1 MRRKKIDNL
10 KKYPRVILGFNGFQY
25 NITGA
30 VADYFV
36 SQGFQAYKVMNPLF
50 KNHGGVRKLVEITE
64 RSIREKSVNTLVPPP
79 LSYLFDFLFPIV
91 LPKSEIAIGFN
102 PVITLRYLL
111 ERKFRKNMVIH
122 WNIDYSP
129 RRFKNSLLNLIYGK
143 IDKFACKHSN
153 LHVDIS
159 LPALNQRFLNYELE
173 KRNSII
179 MPVGVWEKDI
189 IECTKINWF
198 NKELLFIGN
207 LTQNQD
213 ILLLLKSFKCIL
225 QNFPN
230 CKLHIIGSGPQLKE
244 IQAFISKNKDVG
256 KSVLLHGELR
266 DQEISKIAAVCCVAF
281 AIYSESRHSFSNF
294 SDSSKIKQ
302 YLTFGLPL
310 IITSNLANANS
321 LRLSKVAMVV
331 PNDLNKICEQVNE
344 LLSNFELWSQ
354 YATNATKYIKAYDWS
369 LLLSDLHNS
378 VSEIRQQSN
387 YTRYKNK

>member
-1 MRRKKIDNL
+1 LGRKKIDKL

-36 SQGFQAYKVMNPLF
+36 TQGYQVYKIMNPLF
-50 KNHGGVRKLVEITE
+50 KNHGGVRKLVKITGGLI
-64 RSIREKSVNTLVPPP
+64 SEKKVNTLLPPP
-79 LSYLFDFLFPIV
+79 ISYFFDFLFPFV
-91 LPKSEIAIGFN
+91 LPTSEIAIGFN

-111 ERKFRKNMVIH
+111 ERKFRKNIVIH
-122 WNIDYSP
+122 WNIDYTP
-129 RRFKNSLLNLIYGK
+129 RRFKNLLLNFIYGK

-159 LPALNQRFLNYELE
+159 LPALNQRFLTYELE
-173 KRNSII
+173 KRNTII

-189 IECTKINWF
+189 LECAKVNWY

-207 LTQNQD
+207 LTPNQD
-213 ILLLLKSFKCIL
+213 ILLLLRSFKCIL
-225 QNFPN
+225 KKFPN

-244 IQAFISKNKDVG
+244 IQAFLSQNKDVG
-256 KSVLLHGELR
+256 KRVLLHGELR

-281 AIYSESRHSFSNF
+281 ALYSNSRNSFSNF

-321 LRLSKVAMVV
+321 LRLSKVAKVV
-331 PNDLNKICEQVNE
+331 PNDLNIICEQANE
-344 LLSNFELWSQ
+344 LLSNFELWNQ
-354 YATNATKYIKAYDWS
+354 YATNATEYIKSYEWS
-369 LLLSDLHNS
+369 LLLIGLHNS
-378 VSEIRQQSN
+378 IREIKQQTN
-387 YTRYKNK
+387 FTQYKDK